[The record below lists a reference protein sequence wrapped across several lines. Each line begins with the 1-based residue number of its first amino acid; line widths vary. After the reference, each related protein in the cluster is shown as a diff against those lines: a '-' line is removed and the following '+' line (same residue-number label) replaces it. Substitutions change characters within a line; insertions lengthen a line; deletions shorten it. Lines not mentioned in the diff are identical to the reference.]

1 MSENGCSTELFWDA
15 PLIVITGH
23 KTQCRCRVT
32 TGCLVVYRKNTGSNF
47 KELQDTHRTAY
58 PRLIS
63 KLLSSP
69 ECTKFKHLSLIQSA
83 ALAVCNPAGCSKSQA
98 LLTDPAV
105 KWTNS
110 INRHTGSFLLVSYHS
125 SAVLFSTHFSNFRQF
140 HRPNVTS
147 STYPATVLSLYQI
160 DICTHTQ
167 CYSSIHEQT
176 QMSWVKFNVPLEQFR
191 SLRRRCFTGPMTQPA
206 VPKYR
211 HSLIQPV
218 QFKADQHAHCPINSL
233 ITATWYKMWKHFGS
247 SNTKQRL

>member
-160 DICTHTQ
+160 DLCTHTQ

-176 QMSWVKFNVPLEQFR
+176 QMSWVKFNVPLDTVQVIVETLFYR
-191 SLRRRCFTGPMTQPA
+191 SDDPTSSAKVQTQPDSA
-206 VPKYR
+206 GTVQSRPARPLPNK
-211 HSLIQPV
+211 LINYSYV
-218 QFKADQHAHCPINSL
+218 V
-233 ITATWYKMWKHFGS
+233 
-247 SNTKQRL
+247 